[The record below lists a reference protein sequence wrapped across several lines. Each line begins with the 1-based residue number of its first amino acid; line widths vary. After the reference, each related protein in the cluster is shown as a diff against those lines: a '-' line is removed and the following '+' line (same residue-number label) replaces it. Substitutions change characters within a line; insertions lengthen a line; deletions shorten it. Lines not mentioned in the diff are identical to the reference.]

1 MENNSEDTQFSLNR
15 GQLDLSIG
23 SSVTHIPSG
32 KTYKI
37 KRQIDFSYIECQ
49 CVETGRV
56 EVLLIESL
64 KKAKHSVE
72 MNYPD
77 LINIAPDDWKEA
89 ERRYNLILP
98 LLNGE
103 VVGRQ
108 AIDQY
113 AKDKNVG
120 RATLYRWFGI
130 YKATGTVTSLIPKQ
144 RGWQEG
150 NSRLTSEQEK
160 IINDVIQEYYLS
172 PQRLPQHEV
181 FEQIKIVCSQ
191 NNTPRPTK
199 NSVRK
204 RILDL
209 SAKAVLYGRG
219 QPKKAKDKFSPKAG
233 MFPNVFY
240 PLDVIQI
247 DHTPVDLMLVDDVN
261 RQSIGRPWVT
271 FAIDVYSRMI
281 LGYYLS
287 LDAPSETSVAMCIAH
302 AVLPKEE
309 WLAAK
314 EIDGEWKVWGIP
326 KKIHVDNGPDFRTET
341 LRRACLEYDITLEF
355 RPVKV
360 PNYGGHIERLVGTF
374 MGKVHR
380 LKGTTFSN
388 IKERAEYDSEKY
400 ACMTFDEA
408 ERWILQQIVMI
419 YHKEIHSAL
428 DMSPTSK
435 WCDGIFGTGDEI
447 GCGLPHVP
455 ANPKTVMLDFMPFEE
470 RTIQNTG
477 VTWDGIRYFDF
488 ILEPYIGLQG
498 ADGKARKYIFRRD
511 PRDISIIYFLN
522 PDTKNYIPIPVA
534 NQNLPSTSL
543 WQLRASKKR
552 LKERGLKDYN
562 EHQIIETLIEIQQLV
577 ENAEAQTKKMRRIR
591 QRSKIH
597 QKNITPVQPIEKQQ
611 RPENVVTP
619 KMDGLLDVDVIQ
631 PFEDIQ

>member
-1 MENNSEDTQFSLNR
+1 MEDNSKESVIPLNR
-15 GQLDLSIG
+15 EQVDF
-23 SSVTHIPSG
+23 SVGASVIHIPSG
-32 KTYKI
+32 KNYKI

-49 CVETGRV
+49 CSETGRLM
-56 EVLLIESL
+56 VLPILSL
-64 KKAKHSVE
+64 SKSNNSVQVS
-72 MNYPD
+72 YPD
-77 LINIAPDDWKEA
+77 LNSIEPDDWKEA

-103 VVGRQ
+103 ISGRKE
-108 AIDQY
+108 IDEY
-113 AKDKNVG
+113 AKNKDIG

-130 YKATGTVTSLIPKQ
+130 YKATRSVSSLIPKQ
-144 RGWQEG
+144 RGWREG
-150 NSRLTSEQEK
+150 NSRLTSEQDK
-160 IINDVIQEYYLS
+160 IINDVIKEYYLS
-172 PQRLPQHEV
+172 PQRLSQHDI
-181 FEQIKIVCSQ
+181 FNQIKIVCSQ
-191 NNTPRPTK
+191 RNITRPTK
-199 NSVRK
+199 NSIRK
-204 RILDL
+204 RILSL
-209 SAKAVLYGRG
+209 SAKDVLYGRG
-219 QPKKAKDKFSPKAG
+219 QPKKAQDKFAPKAG
-233 MFPNVFY
+233 MFPNVLY

-247 DHTPVDLMLVDDVN
+247 DHTPVDLILVDDLN
-261 RQSIGRPWVT
+261 RQPIGRPWVT

-287 LDAPSETSVAMCIAH
+287 LDAPSEIAVAMCIAH

-314 EIDGEWKVWGIP
+314 EITGEWKVWGIP

-341 LRRACLEYDITLEF
+341 LRRACLEYDINLEF

-374 MGKVHR
+374 MKETHK

-388 IKERAEYDSEKY
+388 IQERKEYDSEKY
-400 ACMTFDEA
+400 ACLTFDEA
-408 ERWILQQIVMI
+408 EAWILKQIVSV
-419 YHKEIHSAL
+419 YHKEIHSTL
-428 DMSPTSK
+428 NMSPTSK
-435 WCDGIFGTGDEI
+435 WSDGIYGTDYEI

-477 VTWDGIRYFDF
+477 VTWDGVRYFDF
-488 ILEPYIGLQG
+488 ILAPYIGLRG
-498 ADGKARKYIFRRD
+498 EDGKARKYIFRRD

-522 PDTKNYIPIPVA
+522 PDTKNYIPIPVS

-562 EHQIIETLIEIQQLV
+562 EHQIIETLIEMEKIV
-577 ENAEAQTKKMRRIR
+577 DNAAAQTKKMRRIR

-597 QKNITPVQPIEKQQ
+597 QKNVTPVQPIEKQK
-611 RPENVVTP
+611 RPENEASIKV
-619 KMDGLLDVDVIQ
+619 DGLLDTDFIQ

>member
-1 MENNSEDTQFSLNR
+1 MENHSEDGTISLNR
-15 GQLDLSIG
+15 EQKDF
-23 SSVTHIPSG
+23 SVGTSVIYIPSG

-37 KRQIDFSYIECQ
+37 KRQIDFSHIECQ
-49 CVETGRV
+49 CDETGRV
-56 EVLLIESL
+56 EIFPLLSL
-64 KKAKHSVE
+64 TKENHSVG

-77 LINIAPDDWKEA
+77 LNSIEPEDWKEA

-103 VVGRQ
+103 VSGRKE
-108 AIDQY
+108 IDEY
-113 AKDKNVG
+113 VKNKDIG
-120 RATLYRWFGI
+120 RATLYRWFRI
-130 YKATGTVTSLIPKQ
+130 YKATGAVTSLISKQ

-150 NSRLTSEQEK
+150 NSRLTPEQDK
-160 IINDVIQEYYLS
+160 IINVVIQEYYLS
-172 PQRLPQHEV
+172 PQRLSQYEV

-191 NNTPRPTK
+191 KNIPKPTI

-204 RILDL
+204 RIQGL
-209 SAKAVLYGRG
+209 STKAVLYGRG

-233 MFPNVFY
+233 KFPNVSY

-247 DHTPVDLMLVDDVN
+247 DHTRVDLILVDDVN
-261 RQSIGRPWVT
+261 RQPIGRPWVT
-271 FAIDVYSRMI
+271 FAIDVYSRII

-287 LDAPSETSVAMCIAH
+287 LDAPSEISVAMCIAH

-314 EIDGEWKVWGIP
+314 EMNGEWKVWGIP

-341 LRRACLEYDITLEF
+341 LRRACLEYDINLEF

-374 MGKVHR
+374 MKETHK

-388 IKERAEYDSEKY
+388 IKDGEEYDSEKY
-400 ACMTFDEA
+400 ACLTFDEA
-408 ERWILQQIVMI
+408 ETWILKQIVKV

-435 WCDGIFGTGDEI
+435 WHDGIFGTYDGM
-447 GCGLPHVP
+447 GCGLPHIP
-455 ANPKTVMLDFMPFEE
+455 TNPKTLMLDFMPFEE

-477 VTWDGIRYFDF
+477 VTWDGVRYFDF
-488 ILEPYIGLQG
+488 ILAPYIGLQR

-534 NQNLPSTSL
+534 NQNLPSISL
-543 WQLRASKKR
+543 WQLRAGKKR

-562 EHQIIETLIEIQQLV
+562 EHQIIETLIEMQQLV
-577 ENAEAQTKKMRRIR
+577 ENAEVQTKKMRRIR

-597 QKNITPVQPIEKQQ
+597 QKNITPVQPIEKQK
-611 RPENVVTP
+611 RPENVVIP
-619 KMDGLLDVDVIQ
+619 KVEGLLDIDVIQ